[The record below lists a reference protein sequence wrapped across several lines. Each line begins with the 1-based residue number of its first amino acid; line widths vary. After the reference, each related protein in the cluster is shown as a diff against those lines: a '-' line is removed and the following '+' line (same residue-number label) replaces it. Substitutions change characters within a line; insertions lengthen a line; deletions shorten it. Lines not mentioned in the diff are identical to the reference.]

1 MTFKEKLMEIMR
13 ELHESTKTKDVTVII
28 LCKDVEPFC
37 QSIYGYRL
45 ENNGNT
51 GTIYLFATDKDGINQ
66 VINSAI
72 TAAKQ
77 RRNGKRCED

>member
-1 MTFKEKLMEIMR
+1 MTIKEKLMEIMS

-72 TAAKQ
+72 IAAKQ
-77 RRNGKRCED
+77 RRNGTRCED